1 MFLRRSLT
9 FGRQYAANKKG
20 RFFSLD
26 KNSSKFRKWHRCNRK
41 RNTSVLVAARESST
55 NSAFNSVKILGVG
68 ALLLNIFDD
77 GRINN
82 EKNLRNYV
90 FADAP
95 DAPKQ
100 VYGRNFLADA
110 VDKAM
115 PSVVHIVVSSGM
127 SFARTGVGSGF
138 VITED
143 GFVVTNNHVV
153 TSGSQY
159 AGRNNAYKVSFADG
173 STYEADLYARDPKS
187 DICNFENQKCIQ
199 REISGN

>member
-1 MFLRRSLT
+1 MNDNIKILILYSMRH
-9 FGRQYAANKKG
+9 GRQYAANKKG

-26 KNSSKFRKWHRCNRK
+26 KNSSKFRKWHRCNLK

-95 DAPKQ
+95 DAPKKCMEETFWRTQ
-100 VYGRNFLADA
+100 STKQCLVL
-110 VDKAM
+110 
-115 PSVVHIVVSSGM
+115 SIL
-127 SFARTGVGSGF
+127 SFPRVCLSHALESEV
-138 VITED
+138 
-143 GFVVTNNHVV
+143 
-153 TSGSQY
+153 
-159 AGRNNAYKVSFADG
+159 A
-173 STYEADLYARDPKS
+173 L
-187 DICNFENQKCIQ
+187 
-199 REISGN
+199 